1 LAAAPERVG
10 EESDTELLKR
20 LAGAFRTPNLRNL
33 PRTGPYMHN
42 GAYATLEDA
51 VRAKIEVSKR
61 AQAKD
66 LPGVDPEFQ
75 AMRLSEDDVKPLADF
90 LRSLDEV
97 DEREFRTLL
106 LHFEQE

>member
-1 LAAAPERVG
+1 
-10 EESDTELLKR
+10 
-20 LAGAFRTPNLRNL
+20 
-33 PRTGPYMHN
+33 MHN

-75 AMRLSEDDVKPLADF
+75 AMRLSEDDVKPLAAF

-97 DEREFRTLL
+97 DEREFRSLL
-106 LHFEQE
+106 LHFEQD

>member
-1 LAAAPERVG
+1 MP
-10 EESDTELLKR
+10 SCLKR

-42 GAYATLEDA
+42 GAYATIEDA

-75 AMRLSEDDVKPLADF
+75 AMRLSEDDVKPLASF

-97 DEREFRTLL
+97 DEREFRNLL
-106 LHFEQE
+106 LHFEQD